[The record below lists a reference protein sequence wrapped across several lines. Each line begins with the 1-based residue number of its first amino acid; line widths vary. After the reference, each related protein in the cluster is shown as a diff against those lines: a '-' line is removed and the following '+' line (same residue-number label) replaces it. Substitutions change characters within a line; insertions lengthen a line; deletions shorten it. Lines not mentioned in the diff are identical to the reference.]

1 MQGVAADVKQT
12 MEGAR
17 TAMLGFAE
25 NMEALKHNFL
35 VRGFFKDRGFFNL
48 EEISPEAYR
57 NGALTKSGALRT
69 VRVWLSSPVLFEPD
83 PEHHESQRLTAD
95 GKGRLDSAMGGFIDR
110 LPGGVLMVEGY
121 AQEGTRDALYV
132 RSRAS
137 ASSVRDYLID
147 RFHLNPQA
155 TGVMPLGKE
164 SAGSPDGT
172 PWSGVALA
180 VFEQKPSGK
189 RK

>member
-1 MQGVAADVKQT
+1 
-12 MEGAR
+12 
-17 TAMLGFAE
+17 
-25 NMEALKHNFL
+25 
-35 VRGFFKDRGFFNL
+35 
-48 EEISPEAYR
+48 
-57 NGALTKSGALRT
+57 
-69 VRVWLSSPVLFEPD
+69 
-83 PEHHESQRLTAD
+83 
-95 GKGRLDSAMGGFIDR
+95 MGGFIDR

-121 AQEGTRDALYV
+121 AQQGTRDEQYLA
-132 RSRAS
+132 SRAR

-155 TGVMPLGKE
+155 IGVMPLGKE

-180 VFEQKPSGK
+180 VFEEKPSGK